1 MIHDKSRLLPAA
13 RRADPVPCRPGNG
26 EYAVA
31 VKIWMAIIALL
42 LSALLF
48 RAAPAMAE
56 ADFQQGLWEIQTR
69 TELVGISPNKAAP
82 VTEKHC
88 LKDESQVPQILQKD
102 RSCRTTNTKTEG
114 GSVSWRMKCEAGEG
128 SMEGSGRMTWRG
140 GRFAGTIRLTLRRP
154 EAGPLK
160 IRQHVSG
167 RRLGD
172 CP

>member
-1 MIHDKSRLLPAA
+1 MTA
-13 RRADPVPCRPGNG
+13 RICPG
-26 EYAVA
+26 
-31 VKIWMAIIALL
+31 ITALL
-42 LSALLF
+42 LLALMF
-48 RAAPAMAE
+48 GATPATAE
-56 ADFQQGLWEIQTR
+56 ADFQPGSWEIQTR

-102 RSCRTTNTKTEG
+102 RSCRITNTKTEG

-128 SMEGSGRMTWRG
+128 SIEGGGRMAWRG
-140 GRFAGTIRLTLRRP
+140 GRFDGTIRLTLRRP